1 VSKYKEGDRVR
12 VRNDLIDGER
22 YYMDCKTRS
31 NVFIDDMNN
40 MLGKETTIEEI
51 SPYNEQY
58 RLKNSGYYW
67 TDGML
72 EDVKEEN
79 EI

>member
-1 VSKYKEGDRVR
+1 MTRYKEGDRVR
-12 VRNDLIDGER
+12 VKNDLIDGER
-22 YYMDCKTRS
+22 YYMDCKTIS
-31 NVFIDDMNN
+31 NVFIDDMDE
-40 MLGKETTIEEI
+40 MLGKETTIELVSI
-51 SPYNEQY
+51 HNRQY
-58 RLKNSGYYW
+58 RLKNCGYSW